1 MSARHGTLDLVPL
14 HDDAAQIAVEP
25 VVLGLR
31 DRFGVGKHG
40 QHESAGIVLVV
51 EMLRVAVRIRPE
63 PEFFVKAKPPRSR
76 FVDYGLDFEDDRL
89 VGRSA
94 QMFHDPTAVPSAP
107 KRRIDAQVLDIYVR
121 VELPVTDQS
130 DEFPFVGISEQT
142 VKFRSQSR
150 SLVLERSSLDP
161 RKAVVIQFPNL
172 GEQGVLGRLDS
183 YGLHA
188 GKDSQMN
195 GTDKKWYAVWE
206 MSPIILYLYIVAC
219 GRGQSGNLRREV
231 SEKQRGGRRKKAVC
245 RLSLVDRIEFSILFV
260 GRSEFKS

>member
-31 DRFGVGKHG
+31 DRSGVGKHG

-76 FVDYGLDFEDDRL
+76 FVDYGLDLEDDRL

-107 KRRIDAQVLDIYVR
+107 KRRIDAQVLDINV
-121 VELPVTDQS
+121 
-130 DEFPFVGISEQT
+130 
-142 VKFRSQSR
+142 
-150 SLVLERSSLDP
+150 
-161 RKAVVIQFPNL
+161 
-172 GEQGVLGRLDS
+172 
-183 YGLHA
+183 
-188 GKDSQMN
+188 
-195 GTDKKWYAVWE
+195 
-206 MSPIILYLYIVAC
+206 
-219 GRGQSGNLRREV
+219 
-231 SEKQRGGRRKKAVC
+231 
-245 RLSLVDRIEFSILFV
+245 
-260 GRSEFKS
+260 

>member
-1 MSARHGTLDLVPL
+1 MSARHRMLDLVPL

-31 DRFGVGKHG
+31 DRSGVGKHG

-161 RKAVVIQFPNL
+161 WKAVVIQFPNL

-183 YGLHA
+183 YGFHE

-195 GTDKKWYAVWE
+195 GTDKRYAVSG

-219 GRGQSGNLRREV
+219 GRGQSGSLRREV
-231 SEKQRGGRRKKAVC
+231 SKKQRGGGRKKAVC
-245 RLSLVDRIEFSILFV
+245 RLSLVGRIEFSILFV